1 VSRQPGP
8 CRPRPAI
15 RRPVIPRPRTLGVVS
30 AVTLLFAAGCAGELS
45 TLDPAGPRAADI
57 ATIGWLMTA
66 MALLVQLL
74 VVALVIHAVLR
85 HRRGP
90 APPSRLG
97 PNPLIVSGGIILPL
111 IMLPIVW
118 AVTIADMADKAEPP
132 SDPVA
137 TVQVTAYQFY
147 YEFACEGADHE
158 ATINEVH
165 IPVGEPVR
173 FEVTSADVI
182 HSFWVPRL
190 AGKIDILPGATN
202 EIWIVADEPGVYLGQ
217 CAEFCGEFHAD
228 MRFSLVVGDAGECA
242 TGAAAGGGC
251 CA

>member
-1 VSRQPGP
+1 MPVPRSPRPP
-8 CRPRPAI
+8 RVRPRSLAPLCA
-15 RRPVIPRPRTLGVVS
+15 L
-30 AVTLLFAAGCAGELS
+30 ALLILAGCAGELS

-57 ATIGWLMTA
+57 ATIGWWMFA
-66 MALLVQLL
+66 MALAVQGM
-74 VVALVIHAVLR
+74 VTALVLYAVWR

-90 APPSRLG
+90 AQPSRIG
-97 PNPLIVSGGIILPL
+97 PNLLIIGGGIILPM

-118 AVTIADMADKAEPP
+118 VMTIADMADKAEPP
-132 SDPVA
+132 GSPVA
-137 TVQVTAYQFY
+137 TVQVTAHQFF
-147 YEFACEGADHE
+147 YEFACEDADGE
-158 ATINEVH
+158 VQVNEIH

-190 AGKIDILPGATN
+190 AGKIDIPPGETN

-228 MRFSLVVGDAGECA
+228 MRFSLIVGDAGDCGGG
-242 TGAAAGGGC
+242 GAAAGGGC
-251 CA
+251 CG